1 VRQIVAVTNAVRR
14 ETSDAVGSLPP
25 SGSSDPL
32 ILLLRCGYPD
42 GLSDTMSPVAFASLL
57 AVAAIVCFAWSVFG
71 VFRSG
76 ESTTSGYVTLKWTV
90 VTTWAIQVYRLLE
103 ADLSF
108 DSARY
113 WIGNLMVAIALLLF
127 WHCVRVTRARKLSLA
142 FSKDTPEHLYSVGA
156 YGYVRHPFYLSY
168 LLAYYG
174 IALTAHDI
182 LLYLAAVAMTV
193 LYYEAARF
201 EERKFEGSN
210 LAPHYA
216 KYRRCAGMFLP
227 RVRRPADRCD

>member
-1 VRQIVAVTNAVRR
+1 
-14 ETSDAVGSLPP
+14 
-25 SGSSDPL
+25 
-32 ILLLRCGYPD
+32 
-42 GLSDTMSPVAFASLL
+42 MSPVAFALLL
-57 AVAAIVCFAWSVFG
+57 AVAAIACFAWSVFG

-76 ESTTSGYVTLKWTV
+76 ESTTSGYITLKWTV
-90 VTTWAIQVYRLLE
+90 VTTWAIQIYLLLR

-113 WIGNLMVAIALLLF
+113 WIGSLMVAISLVLF
-127 WHCVRVTRARKLSLA
+127 WHCVQVTRERKLSLA
-142 FSKDTPEHLYSVGA
+142 FSKDMPKHLYSAGA

-174 IALTAHDI
+174 MALTAHDI
-182 LLYLAAVAMTV
+182 LLYLAAVAMTI

-201 EERKFEGSN
+201 EERKFEGSD

-216 KYRRCAGMFLP
+216 EYRRCAGMFLP
-227 RVRRPADRCD
+227 RVRRLTNRCE